1 MPGMRS
7 LPLPEV
13 SSLMPKLPPKYRA
26 IVAIGV
32 TTGCRITEIVSLRRF
47 DLLTR
52 EGRLKD
58 RIAFVKLKSG
68 KKRRPVT
75 SMPKKEAAVRH
86 RKMSIPESWRCYVL
100 DHLVREEAKGYDRP
114 DDLVFRGRLGRPLSR
129 QTVYRQFRDLLGEGY
144 GTHWMR
150 KTFAQELF
158 RYFIRENPGDPMRAL
173 ELTRRA
179 LGHARLDTTVKYL
192 GITEE
197 NIDAAQRAVFEGGD
211 HGKGS

>member
-1 MPGMRS
+1 MPGMKS

-13 SSLMPKLPPKYRA
+13 LRLLEKLPLKYQA
-26 IVAIGV
+26 ICAIGV
-32 TTGCRITEIVSLRRF
+32 TTGCRITEILSLRRF

-52 EGRLKD
+52 EGKFKD
-58 RIAFVKLKSG
+58 RIAFLKLKSKGG
-68 KKRRPVT
+68 K
-75 SMPKKEAAVRH
+75 ALH
-86 RKMSIPESWRCYVL
+86 RKMAIPDAYRPYIL
-100 DHLVREEAKGYDRP
+100 GHLLREEEKGYDRP

-129 QTVYRQFRDLLGEGY
+129 LTVYHMFRDKLGEGY

-158 RYFIRENPGDPMRAL
+158 RYFIRNNPADPMRAL

-179 LGHARLDTTVKYL
+179 LGHARIDTTVKYL

-197 NIDAAQRAVFEGGD
+197 SIEQAQKAIFNGGND
-211 HGKGS
+211 GSPCQRT

>member
-13 SSLMPKLPPKYRA
+13 RSLLEALPVKYRA

-32 TTGCRITEIVSLRRF
+32 TTGCRITEILSLRRF

-52 EGRLKD
+52 EGKLRD
-58 RIAFVKLKSG
+58 RVAFLKLKS
-68 KKRRPVT
+68 K
-75 SMPKKEAAVRH
+75 SEAVVH
-86 RKMSIPESWRCYVL
+86 RKMSIPESWRPYVL
-100 DHLVREEAKGYDRP
+100 DHLVREEERGYDRP

-129 QTVYRQFRDLLGEGY
+129 LTVYHKFREHLGEGF

-150 KTFAQELF
+150 KTFAQSLF

-197 NIDAAQRAVFEGGD
+197 TIETAQRAVFEGGK
-211 HGKGS
+211 HGIEGS